1 MQRFIALVIG
11 YYYDSDKVTFDI
23 KNKIYN
29 SETEA
34 FDEVLRLANAEA
46 QNLNNNYSDKTIS
59 PFEVDDE
66 GLWFNDNTVNV
77 VFNDDGDYKLVTG
90 YRILRV

>member
-23 KNKIYN
+23 KDKIYN

-34 FDEVLRLANAEA
+34 FDEVL
-46 QNLNNNYSDKTIS
+46 S
-59 PFEVDDE
+59 
-66 GLWFNDNTVNV
+66 
-77 VFNDDGDYKLVTG
+77 
-90 YRILRV
+90 